1 MHIFTK
7 QHHQQQQTYSLCREL
22 LVGSLKKIIKKFF
35 VFSQPLS
42 LSHSALMLFP
52 LSIPPLW
59 QRNALLAISPAT
71 MEVLMRVLADC
82 SMGSCSSDEGE
93 DWDSEAP
100 DRKALLTLGCLREV
114 VQRLLASSSD
124 QRQVEIASVLENYFK
139 LLNSDPAAVVAARQQ
154 QHQQAKGRVLTLGRH
169 WESRFVALQV
179 HMLGTVGSSGLLS
192 DKYSLVL
199 AYLAVTLQ
207 AATKAN
213 IFFHVCLCLFLF
225 FAFLC
230 VSFSLHLCLFVAAP
244 LCLPV
249 SQTLSGTCSCVQ
261 TGQFYKPSSSIV
273 TVSSI

>member
-1 MHIFTK
+1 
-7 QHHQQQQTYSLCREL
+7 
-22 LVGSLKKIIKKFF
+22 
-35 VFSQPLS
+35 
-42 LSHSALMLFP
+42 
-52 LSIPPLW
+52 
-59 QRNALLAISPAT
+59 
-71 MEVLMRVLADC
+71 MRVLADC

-154 QHQQAKGRVLTLGRH
+154 QQQQAKGRVPTLGRH

-179 HMLGTVGSSGLLS
+179 NMLGRVLIHNKGHKLYYLSSSVELLFYIS
-192 DKYSLVL
+192 VFAFSLSL
-199 AYLAVTLQ
+199 
-207 AATKAN
+207 
-213 IFFHVCLCLFLF
+213 LF
-225 FAFLC
+225 FRVLSVF
-230 VSFSLHLCLFVAAP
+230 VSLSICPA
-244 LCLPV
+244 V